1 MFLRSA
7 KEFGT
12 LVRSERERRG
22 WSQSELA
29 SRVGVSLPWISQF
42 ERGKSTAQ
50 IDLVLKTLAALEI
63 RLWAGDPHK
72 TSGPQAEMIDLD
84 KLLKGLSGP
93 APGPMITP
101 DHSSHKTPL
110 P

>member
-7 KEFGT
+7 KEFGI

-29 SRVGVSLPWISQF
+29 GKVGVSLPWISQF
-42 ERGKSTAQ
+42 ERGKATAQ

-63 RLWAGDPHK
+63 RLWAGDPPESHEPK
-72 TSGPQAEMIDLD
+72 AMRIDLD
-84 KLLKGLSGP
+84 ELLKGLSDP
-93 APGPMITP
+93 TPGSGGGHEPP
-101 DHSSHKTPL
+101 SHASPR